1 MKLIVT
7 TLALFSFLMSATA
20 ENLKEL
26 NTKIEYVTVYLQGA
40 QITRTTSHFLRPGRS
55 TLHIK
60 SLSRHLDP
68 KTIQVKGTGDFTILS
83 VNHSFNFL
91 EEINLDEKLDSLIIQ
106 RKTLENEMAEHESRI
121 SVLKE
126 KLSLLNENK
135 KLGGDNMSASIDELR
150 VAVEFYDRT
159 LMHIKSE
166 ELSLKTKIQ
175 DIQVHLKRIGNQIR
189 EFENHESEPTSEI
202 KVQVEAD
209 RSVKA
214 NLIITY
220 TVMNAGW
227 FPKYDLR
234 VKDIQSPLTLT
245 YKAQVHQNTGVD
257 WDNVQL
263 RLSNANPKQS
273 GVAPELTT
281 WYLNYQ
287 RNTIYSGAG
296 SIDMDQVSQV
306 SGIVTGENNEPLPG
320 VNVIVKGTSVGT
332 VTDVNGRYNITL
344 PNGSKHLVFS
354 SVGYVSEHQV
364 ITSAN
369 HHVNLQ
375 PDVTQLQEVVVTGYG
390 VSGARG
396 YSRSSNSTYRKP
408 EKSKTVITTV
418 VENQTTVEFEVEKPY
433 SIKANGASI
442 TVSLQSHEIETLY
455 EYYAVPKMDKDA
467 FLIARIINWDRF
479 NLLEGEANLYFEGG
493 YVGRSVLDAKSLT
506 DTLDI
511 SLGRDRSIVIGR
523 EKVDTF
529 AKRNSLGSN
538 KVETR
543 EFKIIVRNKKSQPIH
558 ITLLDQIPVPAI
570 SPIEVST
577 KTLSDGILDEGSG
590 EITWVKD
597 IASNSQEE
605 FVLKYEVKY
614 PKREKVFLE

>member
-7 TLALFSFLMSATA
+7 TLALFSIIMSAIA

-26 NTKIEYVTVYLQGA
+26 NTKIEHVTVYLQGA
-40 QITRTTSHFLRPGRS
+40 QITRTASHFLKQGRS

-60 SLSRHLDP
+60 SLSRHLDA

-83 VNHSFNFL
+83 VDHSYNFL

-166 ELSLKTKIQ
+166 ELALKTKIQ
-175 DIQVHLKRIGNQIR
+175 DIQVHLKRISNQIR
-189 EFENHESEPTSEI
+189 EFENHKSEPTSEI

-234 VKDIQSPLTLT
+234 VQDIQSPLTLT

-287 RNTIYSGAG
+287 RNTNYSGAS
-296 SIDMDQVSQV
+296 SIDLDQVSQV

-344 PNGSKHLVFS
+344 PNGSKDLVFS
-354 SVGYVSEHQV
+354 SVGYASEHHA

-390 VSGARG
+390 IRGARSF
-396 YSRSSNSTYRKP
+396 SRTSNSTYRKP
-408 EKSKTVITTV
+408 EKAKTVITTV

-455 EYYAVPKMDKDA
+455 EYYAVPKMDNDA

-529 AKRNSLGSN
+529 AKRNSLGAN

-558 ITLLDQIPVPAI
+558 LTLLDQIPVPAI

-577 KTLSDGILDEGSG
+577 KTLSDGILDERSG

-605 FVLKYEVKY
+605 IILKYEVKY
-614 PKREKVFLE
+614 PKREKVILE